1 MNVASI
7 VILFLLV
14 AGVFLALRTMRRQG
28 GSPCRSCSNTAC
40 SAKAK
45 GKNMCF
51 DKCNCHK

>member
-7 VILFLLV
+7 VILLLLV